1 MKRFL
6 KSVVP
11 VAVIWIACGDPVG
24 VEPGA
29 IAGTWNAINYGFVNK
44 ADLDDTVELISQ
56 GASLTVTFTSDGD
69 FTWDF
74 RDVDGAV
81 ETRSG
86 TFSVA
91 GNVLTL
97 SESGQDPDPFLAVR
111 NEDSMTLRT
120 GNREFDFDED
130 GTDDPAELH
139 TFLVRNR
146 GSVHRAT
153 SHLPRD

>member
-1 MKRFL
+1 MKRLL

-11 VAVIWIACGDPVG
+11 MAVIWIACGDPTG
-24 VEPGA
+24 IEPGA
-29 IAGTWNAINYGFVNK
+29 IAGTWNSITYGFVNR
-44 ADLDDTVELISQ
+44 ADPTETVELVSQ

-91 GNVLTL
+91 GDVLTL
-97 SESGQDPDPFLAVR
+97 SESGQEDPFLAVR
-111 NEDSMTLRT
+111 HDDSLTLRT
-120 GNREFDFDED
+120 GNREFDFNED
-130 GTDDPAELH
+130 GTDEPAELRI
-139 TFLVRNR
+139 FLTR
-146 GSVHRAT
+146 S
-153 SHLPRD
+153 

>member
-1 MKRFL
+1 MKRLL

-11 VAVIWIACGDPVG
+11 VAIIWIACGDPVG
-24 VEPGA
+24 IEPGA

-74 RDVDGAV
+74 RDVDGQLEA
-81 ETRSG
+81 RSG

-91 GNVLTL
+91 GSILTL
-97 SESGQDPDPFLAVR
+97 SESGQDPDPFLATR
-111 NEDSMTLRT
+111 NDDSMTLRT

-130 GTDDPAELH
+130 GIGEPAELRI
-139 TFLVRNR
+139 FLTRN
-146 GSVHRAT
+146 
-153 SHLPRD
+153 

>member
-24 VEPGA
+24 VEPSD

-44 ADLDDTVELISQ
+44 ADLDDTVELISM
-56 GASLTVTFTSDGD
+56 GASLTVTFTSEGD

-74 RDVDGAV
+74 RDVDGQLEA
-81 ETRSG
+81 RSG
-86 TFSVA
+86 TFSVD
-91 GNVLTL
+91 GSILTL
-97 SESGQDPDPFLAVR
+97 SESGQDPDPFLATR
-111 NEDSMTLRT
+111 NDDDMTLRT

-130 GTDDPAELH
+130 GTGEPAELRI
-139 TFLVRNR
+139 FLTRN
-146 GSVHRAT
+146 
-153 SHLPRD
+153 

>member
-11 VAVIWIACGDPVG
+11 VAVIWIACGDPTS

-29 IAGTWNAINYGFVNK
+29 IAGTWNSLTYGFVNA
-44 ADLDDTVELISQ
+44 ADPTETVELVSQ

-74 RDVDGAV
+74 RDVDGQV
-81 ETRSG
+81 EARSG
-86 TFSVA
+86 TFSVDLDLSI
-91 GNVLTL
+91 LTL
-97 SESGQDPDPFLAVR
+97 SESGQEDPFLAVR
-111 NEDSMTLRT
+111 KDDSMSLRT

-130 GTDDPAELH
+130 GTGEPAELRI
-139 TFLVRNR
+139 FLTRN
-146 GSVHRAT
+146 
-153 SHLPRD
+153 

>member
-6 KSVVP
+6 KSVLP
-11 VAVIWIACGDPVG
+11 MAVIWIACDDPIG
-24 VEPGA
+24 VEPSD
-29 IAGTWNAINYGFVNK
+29 IAGTWNALTYGFINK
-44 ADLDDTVELISQ
+44 ADLDDTVELISM
-56 GASLTVTFTSDGD
+56 GASLTVTFTSEGN

-81 ETRSG
+81 EARSG
-86 TFSVA
+86 TFTVDGA
-91 GNVLTL
+91 IITL
-97 SESGQDPDPFLAVR
+97 LETGQDPDPFLAVR
-111 NEDSMTLRT
+111 EDDSMTLRT

>member
-24 VEPGA
+24 IEPGA

-74 RDVDGAV
+74 RDVDGTV
-81 ETRSG
+81 EARSG
-86 TFSVA
+86 TFTVTFNVDGSVI
-91 GNVLTL
+91 TF
-97 SESGQDPDPFLAVR
+97 SESGQGSPDPFPAVR
-111 NEDSMTLRT
+111 VDDTLTLRT

-130 GTDDPAELH
+130 GTDDPAELRI
-139 TFLVRNR
+139 FLTRN
-146 GSVHRAT
+146 
-153 SHLPRD
+153 

>member
-11 VAVIWIACGDPVG
+11 VVVIGIACGDPVG
-24 VEPGA
+24 IEPSA
-29 IAGTWNAINYGFVNK
+29 IAGTWNSLTYGFVNA
-44 ADLDDTVELISQ
+44 ADPTETVELISM
-56 GASLTVTFTSDGD
+56 GATLTITFTSDRN
-69 FTWDF
+69 FTWNF

-91 GNVLTL
+91 GDVLTL
-97 SESGQDPDPFLAVR
+97 SESGQGSPDPFIAVR
-111 NEDSMTLRT
+111 DRDNMTLRT

-130 GTDDPAELH
+130 GTGEPAELRI
-139 TFLVRNR
+139 FLTRN
-146 GSVHRAT
+146 
-153 SHLPRD
+153 